1 MFVKKKKKYYV
12 LGSDLIKLYHK
23 ESLQVLQ
30 CHQQC
35 SSWHNEIKIDTVE
48 CAQVDHIKYDSV
60 FGGTI
65 APSQSPQSKIWR
77 HFIIATFRGYG
88 VKVPLFFWFE
98 AVWGRKP
105 QVINLRGLAKRL
117 VRSDWN
123 LKGRLLTYKIEEIWC
138 LVRVKMPP
146 IKKMVRLRD
155 IKNDCRKNK
164 QELIL

>member
-1 MFVKKKKKYYV
+1 MMVKVRKTLCQCRRLWIQRNHKKISYNHKK
-12 LGSDLIKLYHK
+12 IRRYHK
-23 ESLQVLQ
+23 KSLT
-30 CHQQC
+30 
-35 SSWHNEIKIDTVE
+35 TVE
-48 CAQVDHIKYDSV
+48 CAQVDQIKYDSV
-60 FGGTI
+60 FCGMI

-77 HFIIATFRGYG
+77 NFIIATFRGYG

-105 QVINLRGLAKRL
+105 QVINLRGLEKRL

-123 LKGRLLTYKIEEIWC
+123 LKGRLLTYEIEEIWC

-155 IKNDCRKNK
+155 IKNDCRN
-164 QELIL
+164 I